1 MSNSLSGITSSRAI
15 FSPVL
20 LSLLLTLGVARLT
33 AQTPAPTQVPPSPTP
48 ARIVYTFDHP
58 QLQPS
63 HYTITIDETGTG
75 RFASQPGPVSD
86 PSDGVLPAPVDR
98 PIQLDDS
105 LRAGLFHYAR
115 AHNFFQTHCTH
126 DQSSLAFTGN
136 KTFFYTGP
144 DGAGSCSFVW
154 AADPALQSISDQL
167 GSVAFTLEE
176 GRRLDV
182 EFRHDRLGLDAELA
196 SLQDAVKD
204 RRAAGLPNIADQL
217 HAIAENQQ
225 VMDRARKRALALLSR
240 CEPPQKSN

>member
-1 MSNSLSGITSSRAI
+1 MNSATTTM
-15 FSPVL
+15 SPVIIRPAL
-20 LSLLLTLGVARLT
+20 LSLFLALSAALS
-33 AQTPAPTQVPPSPTP
+33 AQTPAPASPQAP

-63 HYTITIDETGTG
+63 HYTITIDETGEG

-86 PSDGVLPAPVDR
+86 SSDDVLPTPVDR
-98 PIQLDDS
+98 PIQLDES

-115 AHNFFQTHCTH
+115 AHSFFQTRCTR

-136 KTFFYTGP
+136 KTFSY
-144 DGAGSCSFVW
+144 AGSDGSGSCTFVW
-154 AADPALQSISDQL
+154 AADPVLQRISDQL
-167 GSVAFTLEE
+167 GSVAFTIEE

-182 EFRHDRLGLDAELA
+182 EFRHDRLGLDAELE

-204 RRAAGLPNIADQL
+204 RRAADLPNIAGQL
-217 HAIAENQQ
+217 HAIAEDQR

-240 CEPPQKSN
+240 CETPQKTN

>member
-1 MSNSLSGITSSRAI
+1 MSTSLPEMILSPAI
-15 FSPVL
+15 FRPLL
-20 LSLLLTLGVARLT
+20 LSLLLTLAPARLT
-33 AQTPAPTQVPPSPTP
+33 AQTPAPTQAPPSPTP

-63 HYTITIDETGTG
+63 HYTITIDETGAG

-86 PSDGVLPAPVDR
+86 SSDGVLPAPVDR

-105 LRAGLFHYAR
+105 LRASLFHYAR
-115 AHNFFQTHCTH
+115 AHNFFQTHCTRL
-126 DQSSLAFTGN
+126 QSSLAFTGN
-136 KTFFYTGP
+136 KTFSYTGP

-154 AADPALQSISDQL
+154 AADPALQNISDQL
-167 GSVAFTLEE
+167 GSVAFTIEE
-176 GRRLDV
+176 GRRLNV
-182 EFRHDRLGLDAELA
+182 EFRHDRLGLDAELE

-217 HAIAENQQ
+217 HAIAEDQR

-240 CEPPQKSN
+240 CESPQKPN